1 VRVDPGIPR
10 TSTRNAT
17 TRRRNWG
24 DNTILLC
31 CIAASVNALLR
42 PPGGTSSRAQIT
54 VRPDRAVSD
63 CDREAV
69 GSLFVGYLV
78 EIPEHVGT
86 HVSEDQTLRFD
97 LP

>member
-1 VRVDPGIPR
+1 VRADPGIPR

-31 CIAASVNALLR
+31 CIAASINALLG
-42 PPGGTSSRAQIT
+42 PPGDTFSRAK
-54 VRPDRAVSD
+54 VCRPDRAVSD

-86 HVSEDQTLRFD
+86 HVSEDQPLRFD